1 MYEGGTN
8 MKIIDLNQVSKS
20 FAGDNILTNISM
32 QIMEGEHVGLI
43 GRNGEGK
50 STILKII
57 AGIENVNRGDV
68 TRKKGLQI
76 GMLHQFQEK
85 QDDATVY
92 DVLKSSFS
100 DLLEMSSQMAYLEN
114 QMATDTSA
122 KIMDRYGAL
131 LAAFAEQGGYE
142 IESEIAKVM
151 NGLGIAS
158 LQTKKFKDLSG
169 GEKTKTA
176 LGVLLLQKND
186 LILLD
191 EPTNH
196 LDLKAVMWLTQYLQR
211 YKGAILVV
219 SHDRYFLD
227 EIVSKMIE
235 LENQELI
242 TYHTNFSGYLKE
254 REERILREFQAYKDQ
269 QKKIKKMK
277 QAIKQLREWAIQANP
292 PNDSFFRRAK
302 SMERALERM
311 ERLKRPVLSQKEMQL
326 QFEEA
331 KRSGEDVVLFDEV
344 TKSFHDKVL
353 FENVNLHIREGE
365 RVAIIGDNGVGKSTL
380 LRMILGEELPSRGS
394 VKVGS
399 NVKIAYLSQQM
410 AEISGDETVLEAF
423 RKDVHV
429 PEGEARNMLASF
441 MFYQEMVFQRVEQLS
456 GGERMRL
463 RLAKFINQPVNT
475 LILDEPTNHLD
486 IVSREVLEEAI
497 RQFKG
502 TLIVISHDRYFI
514 DETCSRTLYLHN
526 KILNSYEGS
535 FSRFIEKV
543 IL

>member
-1 MYEGGTN
+1 

-20 FAGDNILTNISM
+20 FAGDNILNNISM
-32 QIMEGEHVGLI
+32 QIMEGERVGLI

-57 AGIENVNRGDV
+57 AELESINSGNV
-68 TRKKGLQI
+68 TRKKGLRI
-76 GMLHQFQEK
+76 GMLNQFQEK
-85 QDDATVY
+85 TADVTVY

-100 DLLEMSSQMAYLEN
+100 NLLEMASQMENLEK
-114 QMATDTSA
+114 QMEMDAST
-122 KIMDRYGAL
+122 KIMDRYGDL
-131 LAAFAEQGGYE
+131 LASFAEQGGYE
-142 IESEIAKVM
+142 MDSEIAKVM
-151 NGLGIAS
+151 NGLGISS
-158 LQTKKFKDLSG
+158 LQAEKFKDLSG

-176 LGVLLLQKND
+176 LGALLLQKND

-196 LDLKAVMWLTQYLQR
+196 LDLKAVTWLTQFLQR

-292 PNDSFFRRAK
+292 PNDNFFRRAK

-311 ERLKRPVLSQKEMQL
+311 EKVKRPALSQKEMQL

-344 TKSFHDKVL
+344 TKSFHDRVL
-353 FENVNLHIREGE
+353 FEDVNLHIREGE
-365 RVAIIGDNGVGKSTL
+365 RVAIIGDNGAGKSTL
-380 LRMILGEELPSRGS
+380 LRMILGEEAPSKGR

-410 AEISGDETVLEAF
+410 DEMSGKETVLEAF
-423 RKDVHV
+423 RKEVHV
-429 PEGEARNMLASF
+429 PEGEARNMLANF
-441 MFYQEMVFQRVEQLS
+441 MFYQEMVFQKVEQLS

-486 IVSREVLEEAI
+486 IASREVLEEAI

-526 KILNSYEGS
+526 KILNNFDGN
-535 FSRFIEKV
+535 FSWFSEKV
-543 IL
+543 IF